1 MNKIFQYEDGE
12 TGNLFHVLVN
22 SNNDIIDIRADSA
35 GKIVGSN
42 LLPFVN
48 EEMLISIEMF
58 AEQLGEFYQ

>member
-12 TGNLFHVLVN
+12 TWNLFHVLVN